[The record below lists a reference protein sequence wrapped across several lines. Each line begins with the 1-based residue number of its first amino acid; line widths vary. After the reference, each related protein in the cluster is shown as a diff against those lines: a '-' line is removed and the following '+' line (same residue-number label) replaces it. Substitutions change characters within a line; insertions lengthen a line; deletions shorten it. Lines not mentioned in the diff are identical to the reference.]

1 MSSTRRQFLAVCGTI
16 LGSAT
21 ASRSVRGAEVSNRFI
36 VDTKNLSEETL
47 DQPNLDVVYR
57 FPAVNVMVVEGSRKT
72 LQRVTS
78 EFAADIR
85 LSFNPPTT
93 QPLDGS
99 ATDEPLYPRQW
110 DKKALSVPTA
120 QETTGGA
127 DSRVTVIDTGVDPY
141 HPDLMRAVNDTLSRN
156 FVADRSPD
164 DFTDSGFHGTFV
176 SGIIAADDRNEA
188 GIVGVAPDTDLVA
201 LRVFPEAVDK
211 GASFADIL
219 AALDYSVKISADA
232 ANLSLSAY
240 PIPLSDPDTAEFYAN
255 ILTRMFLRAYRKG
268 TIPVVA
274 AGNDGANLDTDGSK
288 LALPAQVPGSFA
300 VSATGPIG
308 FDPEMGTFDEPPH
321 RPASYTNYGISVV
334 DIAAPGGS
342 VAEEATRFDLVSS
355 TVSGGGYGL
364 SAGTSF
370 AAPQV
375 SGTVALLAA
384 VDALAEA
391 RAPRIANVLSQTADV
406 PNEYNRQFYES
417 GFLNPVEAL
426 RTFERLRV
434 SA

>member
-1 MSSTRRQFLAVCGTI
+1 MGSTRRHFLAVCGTI
-16 LGSAT
+16 LGGVT
-21 ASRSVRGAEVSNRFI
+21 ASHSVRGAETSDRFI
-36 VDTKNLSEETL
+36 VDTTNLPEGTL
-47 DQPNLDVVYR
+47 NQPNLDIVYR
-57 FPAVNVMVVEGSRKT
+57 FPAVDVTVVEGSRET
-72 LQRVTS
+72 LQRMTS
-78 EFAADIR
+78 EFATDIR
-85 LSFNPPTT
+85 LSSNPPTV
-93 QPLDGS
+93 QAIDES
-99 ATDEPLYPRQW
+99 ATDEPLYPLQW
-110 DKKALSVPTA
+110 DKQALSIPTA

-127 DSRVTVIDTGVDPY
+127 DSRVTVIDTGVDPD
-141 HPDLMRAVNDTLSRN
+141 HPDLKRAVNDTLSRN
-156 FVADRSPD
+156 FVSDRGPD

-201 LRVFPEAVDK
+201 LRVFPGTVDK

-219 AALDYSVKISADA
+219 AALDYSVEIDADA
-232 ANLSLSAY
+232 ANLSLGAY
-240 PIPLSDPDTAEFYAN
+240 PVPLSDPDTAEFYSN
-255 ILTRMFLRAYRKG
+255 VLTRMFLRAYRKG
-268 TIPVVA
+268 TLPVVA

-308 FDPEMGTFDEPPH
+308 FDPETGTFNEPPH
-321 RPASYTNYGISVV
+321 RPASYTNYGLSVV

-342 VAEEATRFDLVSS
+342 VAEGATRFDLVPS
-355 TVSGGGYGL
+355 TFPGGDYGL

-384 VDALAEA
+384 VDALSEA
-391 RAPRIANVLSQTADV
+391 RAPRIANALSQTADV
-406 PNEYNRQFYES
+406 PNEYDRQFYGS

-426 RTFERLRV
+426 RTFERLKV